1 MSKIGDEVKKL
12 YAKELEDVPIRKKK
26 RKRISVKS
34 IVIIS
39 LILFIVWHVIL
50 GFGIIY
56 YNQFVSFH
64 QAILAQKGKI
74 EIEFKRRI
82 DLIPNLIKV
91 AGDYAKH
98 ERELFHYVSDAR
110 SLLENAN
117 KLAKEKDIFKDKAMR
132 KKLEHAFSN
141 LIALAEQYPD
151 LKATQSFQDLMD
163 RLEDTENRIATA
175 REKHI
180 ALVRDYNTLLVT
192 FPSSFFNWIY
202 RFEDMQYFHSEEAS
216 VPKIGVSDSLLYKE

>member
-12 YAKELEDVPIRKKK
+12 YAKELEDVPDRKKK
-26 RKRISVKS
+26 RKGKPLKL
-34 IVIIS
+34 IVITVLS
-39 LILFIVWHVIL
+39 LFVIWHVVL

-64 QAILAQKGKI
+64 QAILAQEGKI
-74 EIEFKRRI
+74 EIEFKRRV
-82 DLIPNLIKV
+82 DLVPNLIKI

-110 SLLENAN
+110 SLFESAS
-117 KLAKEKDIFKDKAMR
+117 KLAEGQDIFNNKAMR
-132 KKLEHAFSN
+132 NKLEKAFSN

-151 LKATQSFQDLMD
+151 LKATQSFQDLME

-180 ALVRDYNTLLVT
+180 ALVRDYNTLIVT
-192 FPSSFFNWIY
+192 FPSSFFNWFY
-202 RFEDMQYFHSEEAS
+202 RFEDMKYFHSEENS
-216 VPKIGVSDSLLYKE
+216 VPKIGLSDSLLYRK